1 VPNYA
6 LLKRN
11 KMEDDKRTKKQKEAG
26 NRKGS
31 YRVFLNELLDGT
43 FMTKD
48 VMRRNALLLL
58 LMVGLIIV
66 YISNHYAVIMRLS
79 EIDSLQKELTE
90 AKYEALTRTS
100 DLMRESRQSFVQDM
114 IIQKGMELENST
126 IPPYTIAK
134 EVEEK

>member
-1 VPNYA
+1 MGN
-6 LLKRN
+6 
-11 KMEDDKRTKKQKEAG
+11 DKRTKKQKEAG

-31 YRVFLNELLDGT
+31 YRVFLNELLDGS
-43 FMTKD
+43 FMTTD

-114 IIQKGMELENST
+114 IIQKGMQLENST
-126 IPPYTIAK
+126 VPPYTIAK
-134 EVEEK
+134 DVEEK

>member
-1 VPNYA
+1 MDN
-6 LLKRN
+6 
-11 KMEDDKRTKKQKEAG
+11 DKTAKKLQKNG
-26 NRKGS
+26 NRKAS
-31 YRVFLNELLDGT
+31 YRVFLNDMLDGS
-43 FMTKD
+43 FLTKD
-48 VMRRNALLLL
+48 VMRRNAGLML

-114 IIQKGMELENST
+114 ITQKGLLLENST

-134 EVEEK
+134 DIEEK